1 MAPGEHS
8 LPNMFYSAVGT
19 AMCISSANVLN
30 QWMEVPFDAQMS
42 RTKNRPLVRCAL
54 TPFHAFNYG
63 VTLGA
68 FGTGILCVKLNS
80 LVAALGFGNI
90 ILYSFFYTASKR
102 LHVVNTWIGAVVG
115 AIPPM
120 MGWAAC
126 TVYGCVNIY
135 IPILVA
141 KNVLHY
147 IKGNLEDGAWL
158 LGTLLYV
165 WQFPHFNSLSWNLRK
180 DYGRAGYQM
189 MSVIDPALSKRV
201 AIRHTLMLFPVC
213 GLCVY
218 CGLTEWKFLITS
230 FAINTVLLYHSWSFF
245 QCATKKTGRRLFFVS
260 IIHLPALLC
269 LLMLHKKKRK
279 PLSLIPTT
287 CEHEIS

>member
-1 MAPGEHS
+1 
-8 LPNMFYSAVGT
+8 
-19 AMCISSANVLN
+19 
-30 QWMEVPFDAQMS
+30 MEVPFDAQMS

-180 DYGRAGYQM
+180 DYGRAGQVFY
-189 MSVIDPALSKRV
+189 LLV
-201 AIRHTLMLFPVC
+201 APCFRNLVLPV
-213 GLCVY
+213 G
-218 CGLTEWKFLITS
+218 T
-230 FAINTVLLYHSWSFF
+230 
-245 QCATKKTGRRLFFVS
+245 R
-260 IIHLPALLC
+260 
-269 LLMLHKKKRK
+269 
-279 PLSLIPTT
+279 
-287 CEHEIS
+287 